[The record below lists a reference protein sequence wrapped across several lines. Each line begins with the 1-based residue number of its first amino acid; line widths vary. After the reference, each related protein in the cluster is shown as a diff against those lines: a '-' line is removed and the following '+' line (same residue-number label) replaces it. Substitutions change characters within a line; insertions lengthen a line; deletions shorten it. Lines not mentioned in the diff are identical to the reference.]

1 MIAAD
6 TLAPDFTLP
15 RDGGGNVTLSQ
26 YKGMNVVLFFYPKDN
41 TPGCTTEAIDF
52 TAHLPDFAGLNTV
65 VLGISKDSVKK
76 HENFCAKHNL
86 KVPLLSDAG
95 DSVCETYGVWKEKKM
110 YGKTFWGIERT
121 TVLIDKD
128 GTIKHVWNKV
138 KVPGHVAEVLE
149 ETKKL

>member
-1 MIAAD
+1 MITTNSA
-6 TLAPDFTLP
+6 APDFTLP

-41 TPGCTTEAIDF
+41 TPGCTNEAIDF
-52 TAHLPDFAGLNTV
+52 TAHLPQFAALNTV

-86 KVPLLSDAG
+86 KVPLLSDA
-95 DSVCETYGVWKEKKM
+95 DSDVCETYGVWKEKKM

-128 GTIKHVWNKV
+128 GEVQHVWNKV
-138 KVPGHVAEVLE
+138 KVPGHAAAVLE
-149 ETKKL
+149 ETQKL